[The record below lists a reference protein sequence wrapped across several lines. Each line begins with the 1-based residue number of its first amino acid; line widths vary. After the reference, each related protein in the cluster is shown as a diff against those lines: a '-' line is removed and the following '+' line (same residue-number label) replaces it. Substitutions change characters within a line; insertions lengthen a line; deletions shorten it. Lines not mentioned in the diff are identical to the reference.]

1 MGRYGPGLVDQLD
14 NLTVTLMMFDW
25 VGWPME
31 TIMKEDMRK
40 DWKTTG
46 KSAVLLYADCILR

>member
-1 MGRYGPGLVDQLD
+1 
-14 NLTVTLMMFDW
+14 
-25 VGWPME
+25 ME